1 MKLKKLLGKFV
12 SVAVVFVFVVS
23 AYAQNQTVTVTG
35 NTSPAENQPGWMF
48 NRDLSNATPI
58 DFNTDQASIG
68 FGSLYVEPIGSIPA
82 HKFIGENFIN
92 MAIADIDSIS
102 YDFLIGSGG
111 DASDADQFY
120 MNVYANFGVSD
131 NLKFYDCRYE
141 VIPTVGSTTGFT
153 TVTFDP
159 TQAYPVTTRT
169 GGSASPYPCPAIPAD
184 MDLISSG
191 SNIRMFSINV
201 GDTTA
206 SDAGLDG
213 YYDKVVVSTTGGSTT
228 YDFEP
233 VLTPTSKDQC
243 KNGGWMNFN
252 TPVFKNQ
259 GDCIRY
265 ANTGK

>member
-1 MKLKKLLGKFV
+1 
-12 SVAVVFVFVVS
+12 
-23 AYAQNQTVTVTG
+23 
-35 NTSPAENQPGWMF
+35 
-48 NRDLSNATPI
+48 
-58 DFNTDQASIG
+58 
-68 FGSLYVEPIGSIPA
+68 
-82 HKFIGENFIN
+82 
-92 MAIADIDSIS
+92 
-102 YDFLIGSGG
+102 
-111 DASDADQFY
+111 

-259 GDCIRY
+259 GDCVRY